1 MTVFKLDADK
11 RIIAAVDATDRTR
24 EGIPGGPRKLLRR
37 YIDEGRLGAKSGRG
51 FYDHQT

>member
-1 MTVFKLDADK
+1 MDQVGLDVVLNIEEHNAQ
-11 RIIAAVDATDRTR
+11 VR